1 MMSQAPLSVRSGGYG
16 TPFAKK
22 RIYICLSHT
31 AEGYFKEPH
40 MTFEWMKGSASNF
53 GYVGGSNIR
62 IERYSKPDKTLYYY
76 LSNPERLYFHHAG
89 PFDTSQDR
97 DDDLLKELELLLHPR
112 GTRGI

>member
-1 MMSQAPLSVRSGGYG
+1 MMSQAPLSARSGGYG

-40 MTFEWMKGSASNF
+40 MTFD
-53 GYVGGSNIR
+53 GYVAGSNIR